1 MSMKNLSKI
10 AMLDKLCEQPKKFW
24 RDRGFREGKCEYCI
38 WNWRDFLSKLNS
50 QDYAKFFREIK
61 GYIRDRQLQAMR
73 SVNREL
79 VALYWDIGQLIHQK
93 QEALGWG
100 KSVVET
106 LARDL
111 QAEFPGRNGFSA
123 QNLWFM
129 RQFYSEYVGKPN
141 LQPLVREISWTK
153 NLIIFSRCKDNLEQE
168 FYLRATARYGW
179 TKAVLQHQ
187 VDNKSYEKY
196 LLNQTNFDK
205 AVPEEI
211 RAQAVLAVKDRYT
224 FDFLDL
230 ADEHSERELEQAL
243 VKNVRAFLSEMG
255 GSFAF
260 MGNQYRLEVGGQ
272 EYFIDLLLFHRR
284 LRCLVAIELKIGD
297 FKPEHK
303 GKMEFYLEALDCQ
316 ERVEGENPPIGMII
330 CRSKNK
336 TVVEY
341 ALRNAV
347 RPIGVATYSIVPQLP
362 DAYRDELPSPEAIA
376 ERLRLWD
383 DREVGDE

>member
-1 MSMKNLSKI
+1 VSELS
-10 AMLDKLCEQPKKFW
+10 P
-24 RDRGFREGKCEYCI
+24 
-38 WNWRDFLSKLNS
+38 
-50 QDYAKFFREIK
+50 QDYANFFHEIK
-61 GYIRDRQLQAMR
+61 RYIRERQLQALR

-79 VALYWDIGQLIHQK
+79 VGLYWDIGELIHHK
-93 QEALGWG
+93 QESLGWG

-129 RQFYSEYVGKPN
+129 RQFYSEYLDKPN
-141 LQPLVREISWTK
+141 LQSLIREISWTK
-153 NLIIFSRCKDNLEQE
+153 NLVIFGRCKDDLERE
-168 FYLRATARYGW
+168 FYLKATARYGW
-179 TKAVLQHQ
+179 TTAVLKHQ

-196 LLNQTNFDK
+196 LLNQTNFDA
-205 AVPEEI
+205 AVPDEI
-211 RAQAVLAVKDRYT
+211 KAQAVLAVKDRYT
-224 FDFLDL
+224 FDFLEL
-230 ADEHSERELEQAL
+230 ADEHSERDLEQAL
-243 VKNVRAFLSEMG
+243 VKNIRAFLSELG
-255 GSFAF
+255 GAFAF
-260 MGNQYRLEVGGQ
+260 VGNQYRLEVGGQ

-316 ERVEGENPPIGMII
+316 ERMEGENPPIGMII

-341 ALRNAV
+341 ALRTAV
-347 RPIGVATYSIVPQLP
+347 RPIGVATYTIVPQLP
-362 DAYRDELPSPEAIA
+362 DAYREELPSPEAIA

-383 DREVGDE
+383 GREVDNE

>member
-1 MSMKNLSKI
+1 MSEMSL
-10 AMLDKLCEQPKKFW
+10 Q
-24 RDRGFREGKCEYCI
+24 EYT
-38 WNWRDFLSKLNS
+38 N
-50 QDYAKFFREIK
+50 FFQEIK
-61 GYIRDRQLQAMR
+61 GYIRDRQLRAMR
-73 SVNREL
+73 SVNLEL
-79 VALYWDIGQLIHQK
+79 VGLYWDIGESIHSK
-93 QEALGWG
+93 QEELGWG

-129 RQFYSEYVGKPN
+129 RQFYSEYVDKPN

-153 NLIIFSRCKDNLEQE
+153 NLIIFSRCKDDLERE

-179 TKAVLQHQ
+179 TKVVLQHQ
-187 VDNKSYEKY
+187 LDNKSYEKY
-196 LLNQTNFDK
+196 LLNQTNFD
-205 AVPEEI
+205 ATIPERI
-211 RAQAVLAVKDRYT
+211 KHQAILAVKDRYT
-224 FDFLDL
+224 FDFLNL
-230 ADEHSERELEQAL
+230 ADEHSERELEESL
-243 VKNVRAFLSEMG
+243 VKNIRSFLSELG
-255 GSFAF
+255 GAFAF
-260 MGNQYRLEVGGQ
+260 IGNQYRLEVGGQ

-316 ERVEGENPPIGMII
+316 ERVEGENPPIGIII

-341 ALRNAV
+341 ALRNAI
-347 RPIGVATYSIVPQLP
+347 RPIGVATYTVVPQLP
-362 DAYRDELPSPEAIA
+362 DAYREELPSPEAIA
-376 ERLRLWD
+376 ARLRLWD
-383 DREVGDE
+383 ESEVDES

>member
-1 MSMKNLSKI
+1 MSEIN
-10 AMLDKLCEQPKKFW
+10 P
-24 RDRGFREGKCEYCI
+24 
-38 WNWRDFLSKLNS
+38 
-50 QDYAKFFREIK
+50 QDYNDFFNEIV
-61 GYIRDRQLQAMR
+61 GYIRDRQLRAMR
-73 SVNREL
+73 SVNHEL
-79 VALYWDIGQLIHQK
+79 VSLYWGIGALIHLKQK
-93 QEALGWG
+93 SLGWG

-111 QAEFPGRNGFSA
+111 QAKFPGQNGFSA
-123 QNLWFM
+123 NNLWLM
-129 RQFYSEYVGKPN
+129 RQFYHEYVDKPN
-141 LQPLVREISWTK
+141 LRPLVGEISWVK
-153 NLIIFSRCKDNLEQE
+153 NQFIFGRCKDDLERE

-179 TKAVLQHQ
+179 TKSVLQHQ

-196 LLNQTNFDK
+196 LLNQTNFDE
-205 AVPEEI
+205 ALPEGI
-211 RAQAVLAVKDRYT
+211 REQAVLAVKDSYT
-224 FDFLDL
+224 FDFLEL
-230 ADEHSERELEQAL
+230 ADEHSERDLEQAL
-243 VKNVRAFLSEMG
+243 VKNVRVFLSEMG

-260 MGNQYRLEVGGQ
+260 MGSQYRLEVGGQ

-316 ERVEGENPPIGMII
+316 ERVDGENPPIGMII

-362 DAYRDELPSPEAIA
+362 DAYREELPSPEAIA

-383 DREVGDE
+383 NKEIDDE

>member
-1 MSMKNLSKI
+1 MNEI
-10 AMLDKLCEQPKKFW
+10 
-24 RDRGFREGKCEYCI
+24 
-38 WNWRDFLSKLNS
+38 NS
-50 QDYAKFFREIK
+50 QDYANFFQEVKRR
-61 GYIRDRQLQAMR
+61 IRDRQYEALR

-79 VALYWDIGQLIHQK
+79 VLLYWEIGEQIHLK
-93 QEALGWG
+93 QELLGWG
-100 KSVVET
+100 KAVVGT

-111 QAEFPGRNGFSA
+111 QREFPGRNGFSER
-123 QNLWFM
+123 NLRNM
-129 RQFYSEYVGKPN
+129 RDFYCTYSTSPIW
-141 LQPLVREISWTK
+141 QPMVAKISWTK
-153 NLIIFSRCKDNLEQE
+153 NLIIMSCCKDDLERE

-196 LLNQTNFDK
+196 LLNQTNFD
-205 AVPEEI
+205 ATVPDEI
-211 RAQAVLAVKDRYT
+211 KAQAVLAVKDRYT

-230 ADEHSERELEQAL
+230 ADEHSERDLEQSL
-243 VKNVRAFLSEMG
+243 VKNLRAFLSELG
-255 GSFAF
+255 GAFAF
-260 MGNQYRLEVGGQ
+260 IGNQYRLEVGGQ

-316 ERVEGENPPIGMII
+316 EKMEGENPPIGMII
-330 CRSKNK
+330 CRYKNK

-341 ALRNAV
+341 ALRTAV
-347 RPIGVATYSIVPQLP
+347 RPIGVATYTIVPQLP
-362 DAYRDELPSPEAIA
+362 DAYREQLPSPEEIA

-383 DREVGDE
+383 EQEIELD

>member
-1 MSMKNLSKI
+1 MS
-10 AMLDKLCEQPKKFW
+10 E
-24 RDRGFREGKCEYCI
+24 
-38 WNWRDFLSKLNS
+38 LNS
-50 QDYAKFFREIK
+50 QDYANFFREVK
-61 GYIRDRQLQAMR
+61 KYIRDRQLQAMR

-106 LARDL
+106 LAIDL

-129 RQFYSEYVGKPN
+129 RQFYNEYVGKPN

-153 NLIIFSRCKDNLEQE
+153 NLIIFSRCKDHLEQE

-187 VDNKSYEKY
+187 VDSKSYEKY
-196 LLNQTNFDK
+196 LLNQTNFDE
-205 AVPEEI
+205 AVPEKI
-211 RAQAVLAVKDRYT
+211 RAQAILAVKDRYT
-224 FDFLDL
+224 FDFLEL
-230 ADEHSERELEQAL
+230 VDEHSERDLEQAL
-243 VKNVRAFLSEMG
+243 VKNIRAFLSEMG

-260 MGNQYRLEVGGQ
+260 LGNQYRLVVGGQ

-316 ERVEGENPPIGMII
+316 ERIEGENPPIGMII

-362 DAYRDELPSPEAIA
+362 EDYRNELPSPEAIA

-383 DREVGDE
+383 DQEMGDE

>member
-1 MSMKNLSKI
+1 MG
-10 AMLDKLCEQPKKFW
+10 E
-24 RDRGFREGKCEYCI
+24 
-38 WNWRDFLSKLNS
+38 LNS
-50 QDYAKFFREIK
+50 QDYAKFFCEIK
-61 GYIRDRQLQAMR
+61 RYIRDRQLQAMR

-123 QNLWFM
+123 NNLWLM
-129 RQFYSEYVGKPN
+129 RQFYCEYVDKPN
-141 LQPLVREISWTK
+141 LQSLIGEISWTK
-153 NLIIFSRCKDNLEQE
+153 NLVVFGRCKDDLERE
-168 FYLRATARYGW
+168 FYLKATARFGW
-179 TKAVLQHQ
+179 TTNVLKHQ
-187 VDNKSYEKY
+187 VDNKSYEKF
-196 LLNQTNFDK
+196 LLNQTNFD
-205 AVPEEI
+205 AAIPEEI
-211 RAQAVLAVKDRYT
+211 RGQAVLAVKDRYT

-230 ADEHSERELEQAL
+230 VDEHSERDLEQAL

-260 MGNQYRLEVGGQ
+260 MGSQYRLEVGGQ